1 VSILKGE
8 GTHTILYGSA
18 DIHDGLRSD
27 RGYLA
32 RPDHAGS
39 FPTLLVS
46 HGRAG
51 ITSSLKALARRF
63 ARHGYAVVIP
73 DFYRGRGSSAPWP
86 EDRLISGLEG
96 AHRFLASSDT
106 PWVGD
111 LALLG
116 FGSGASA
123 AVEFVLGRSN
133 IRALVLASPQT
144 TFGLGEVAIPTMG
157 IYGKA
162 DEVAENREQAQEDA
176 PQVEWVLYGS
186 AGHDFLDESSESFDA
201 AIAEDAVSRI
211 LDFLEGH
218 LVGEAPGLP
227 RTR

>member
-1 VSILKGE
+1 MSILKGE
-8 GTHTILYGSA
+8 GTYTILYGSA

-32 RPDHAGS
+32 RPDHSGS
-39 FPTLLVS
+39 YPTLLVS
-46 HGRAG
+46 HGWAG
-51 ITSSLKALARRF
+51 ITSSLKALARRL

-86 EDRLISGLEG
+86 ADRLVSHLEG

-111 LALLG
+111 VALFG

-123 AVEFVLGRSN
+123 AVDFVLRHSHV
-133 IRALVLASPQT
+133 RALMLVSALT
-144 TFGLGEVAIPTMG
+144 TFGLGEVIIPTLG
-157 IYGKA
+157 ISGKA
-162 DEVAENREQAQEDA
+162 DELAENWERAQQDA
-176 PQVEWVLYGS
+176 PQVEWVLYGN
-186 AGHDFLDESSESFDA
+186 AGHDFLDESSDSFDA
-201 AIAEDAVSRI
+201 AIAEDALSRI
-211 LDFLEGH
+211 LDFLDVN

-227 RTR
+227 ATR

>member
-1 VSILKGE
+1 MSILKGE

-133 IRALVLASPQT
+133 VRALVLASPQT
-144 TFGLGEVAIPTMG
+144 TFGLGEVVIPTMG